1 MNKINVDIP
10 EGTGYLSNLVNFKD
24 YLPQEKAIINKAI
37 CGCGCTNY
45 FLQLQDTPVLLI
57 SPRKELINSKM
68 KSTRLNGLYY
78 FDRTN
83 YRRVT
88 VAESIE
94 KLEEYLGTTTLPPKI
109 LMTYDSAKIVID
121 HLIRTGRI
129 QNFLIVVDEFTCI
142 FSDVRFKGFVEI
154 NFLKSILALNNIIY
168 FISATPIKEVFLD
181 MLDEFKNLPY
191 VTLNWPQS
199 SIETVYFDWNTMN
212 STRAAVKEIINNF
225 KIEGFFHSKVV
236 NGEVVKS
243 IEAVFYVNSVI
254 DIAAIINDMDGY
266 LNPSNTMIICAEDT
280 KNKKRLREV
289 GFKIGQPYNEIDYK
303 TMNKT
308 FTFVTRAS
316 FEGTDFYSDNSSTYV
331 FADSNRENMCLDI
344 SIDLPQIVGRCRTIE
359 NPFRNDITYYF
370 KTTTDRGNVDD
381 LTELVKKKRLETI
394 ERIKDFNE
402 LKANGKE
409 EFHNFLM
416 KRFINATE
424 KYEDC
429 YVDGLVTYDPDGQI
443 TNISAEFNK
452 LAYVADLRSIEIKKN
467 QYKNRYSVLASLD
480 ENGFFN
486 ENQRQGSLCSV
497 LDKFKSLRKF
507 ERRIKIYS
515 LIAEKDNKI
524 REMLEGCS
532 AIPINYK
539 IYSRNMNL
547 REMKAVRFR
556 EIDIKRRVDYLQ
568 SQEAIKEEL
577 LKVLV
582 PGQFYSYGEI
592 KDLLMQVINKLGL
605 SGKPSGS
612 DILLMLPPDKI
623 KEISKRRGKNV
634 YKGII
639 LAE

>member
-1 MNKINVDIP
+1 
-10 EGTGYLSNLVNFKD
+10 
-24 YLPQEKAIINKAI
+24 
-37 CGCGCTNY
+37 
-45 FLQLQDTPVLLI
+45 
-57 SPRKELINSKM
+57 
-68 KSTRLNGLYY
+68 
-78 FDRTN
+78 
-83 YRRVT
+83 
-88 VAESIE
+88 
-94 KLEEYLGTTTLPPKI
+94 
-109 LMTYDSAKIVID
+109 
-121 HLIRTGRI
+121 
-129 QNFLIVVDEFTCI
+129 
-142 FSDVRFKGFVEI
+142 
-154 NFLKSILALNNIIY
+154 
-168 FISATPIKEVFLD
+168 
-181 MLDEFKNLPY
+181 
-191 VTLNWPQS
+191 
-199 SIETVYFDWNTMN
+199 
-212 STRAAVKEIINNF
+212 
-225 KIEGFFHSKVV
+225 
-236 NGEVVKS
+236 
-243 IEAVFYVNSVI
+243 
-254 DIAAIINDMDGY
+254 
-266 LNPSNTMIICAEDT
+266 
-280 KNKKRLREV
+280 
-289 GFKIGQPYNEIDYK
+289 
-303 TMNKT
+303 
-308 FTFVTRAS
+308 
-316 FEGTDFYSDNSSTYV
+316 
-331 FADSNRENMCLDI
+331 
-344 SIDLPQIVGRCRTIE
+344 
-359 NPFRNDITYYF
+359 
-370 KTTTDRGNVDD
+370 
-381 LTELVKKKRLETI
+381 
-394 ERIKDFNE
+394 
-402 LKANGKE
+402 
-409 EFHNFLM
+409 M